1 MAKKAPE
8 ESRVR
13 VKRYLNR
20 KEQAQMIQELRATV
34 KRLEGSG
41 GSPIGR
47 QSRHKD
53 KGVMTDRAKD
63 ETSMIIKN

>member
-34 KRLEGSG
+34 KRLQGSG
-41 GSPIGR
+41 VPPIGR
-47 QSRHKD
+47 LSRHKD
-53 KGVMTDRAKD
+53 KGVMTDRSED